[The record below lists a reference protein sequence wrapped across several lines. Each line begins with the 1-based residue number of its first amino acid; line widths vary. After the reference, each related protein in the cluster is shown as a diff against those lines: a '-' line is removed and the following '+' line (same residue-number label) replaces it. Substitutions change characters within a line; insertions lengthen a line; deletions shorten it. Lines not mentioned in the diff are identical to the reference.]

1 MSCISENFLLK
12 YTNPD
17 NYIFLSSIFLFPANK
32 FSQDNAQHSM
42 QKLVSELFGNTHM
55 ETLHLRRLQ
64 KCQDKIMNYV
74 ILETLCI
81 HQPPVIFLSEKDKE
95 PLHSLKRSHS
105 SLLSLSEV
113 HVSVGKHSHN
123 VLKYVFTLHRNL
135 KTLKTDTYYNT
146 LNSSKYFLCFALNYI
161 LTSSENRRYTV
172 IENHSVCHKKD
183 TYSTIHSLEF
193 L

>member
-1 MSCISENFLLK
+1 MCLAFLKTFCLSILIQIIIFSFLQFSCSQQ
-12 YTNPD
+12 TND
-17 NYIFLSSIFLFPANK
+17 L

-42 QKLVSELFGNTHM
+42 QKLVSELFGNMHM

-135 KTLKTDTYYNT
+135 KTLKTDNT
-146 LNSSKYFLCFALNYI
+146 
-161 LTSSENRRYTV
+161 
-172 IENHSVCHKKD
+172 
-183 TYSTIHSLEF
+183 TIHLILQNILF
-193 L
+193 CIKLYFNKF